1 MVWQWRGSLASSFL
15 SVFLSWSTNTTSVAG
30 KVHQHPF
37 YLRKLNKSNLTQ
49 KLLVNFY
56 HGTIGSMLIYC
67 LSVWFASCM
76 KAGKWIRGKSR
87 EYHRAQVARHHYCL
101 HFPLHMP
108 IQPHHQRPITSNPT
122 LPPPIFYS
130 QAVRHLNQTT
140 PLRYHLVLIPQNPRQ
155 DLSEL

>member
-76 KAGKWIRGKSR
+76 KAGNESEGKAGNIIGHKLPDITIVYTSRCICRSNSIIRGQS
-87 EYHRAQVARHHYCL
+87 HPTQ
-101 HFPLHMP
+101 HFLL
-108 IQPHHQRPITSNPT
+108 Q
-122 LPPPIFYS
+122 FF
-130 QAVRHLNQTT
+130 T
-140 PLRYHLVLIPQNPRQ
+140 PKQSGI
-155 DLSEL
+155 